1 VDEGNLEKIATL
13 IQVRLVT
20 LDEAP
25 TWAGFFFEDEVYP
38 EPKDLIAKNM
48 SAPESL
54 ETAKRAYEVLRSLED
69 FSRDTTE
76 PLMRALAEELGLKP
90 GQVFGILRIAIT
102 GQKVS
107 PPLFESMEIIGRKVV
122 LSRIEEG
129 ISVLEELVASEGD

>member
-1 VDEGNLEKIATL
+1 MQIDFK
-13 IQVRLVT
+13 
-20 LDEAP
+20 
-25 TWAGFFFEDEVYP
+25 
-38 EPKDLIAKNM
+38 
-48 SAPESL
+48 
-54 ETAKRAYEVLRSLED
+54 SLED
-69 FSRDTTE
+69 ISRDSTE

-129 ISVLEELVASEGD
+129 IRMLEELAASEGV

>member
-1 VDEGNLEKIATL
+1 
-13 IQVRLVT
+13 

-25 TWAGFFFEDEVYP
+25 TWAGFFFEDEVNP
-38 EPKDLIAKNM
+38 EPKDLIAKNL
-48 SAPESL
+48 SAAESL
-54 ETAKRAYEVLRSLED
+54 EAAKRAHEVLRSLED
-69 FSRDTTE
+69 ISRHSTE

-129 ISVLEELVASEGD
+129 IRMLEELAASEGV